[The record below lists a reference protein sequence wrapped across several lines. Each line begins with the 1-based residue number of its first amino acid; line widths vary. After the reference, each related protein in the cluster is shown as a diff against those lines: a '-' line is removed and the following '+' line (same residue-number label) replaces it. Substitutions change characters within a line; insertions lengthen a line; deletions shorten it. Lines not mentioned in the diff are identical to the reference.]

1 MMDINGLGKRFA
13 DKKLFEN
20 VSLKFLSGHIYG
32 VIGANG
38 AGKSTL
44 LKIIAGQ
51 MESSEGNIVVENG
64 KRISVLEQDHSLYD
78 EFTVTEAVIMGN
90 KELYKIQKEKDDIY
104 MNPDSTES
112 DYEKAADLEE
122 QYGAKGGWN
131 SENDAQML
139 LSGIGIDKEIW
150 TKNIKDIKAG
160 DKVKVLLAQA
170 LFGDPDILI
179 MDEPTNHLELKSIK
193 WLEEFLIGYKNLVIV
208 VSHDSDFLDEICTE
222 IVDIDFGGAK
232 MFTGNYSF
240 WKGSSQLALE
250 LQQKVNEKL
259 EDKKKKLEEFVA
271 RFSANAS
278 KSSQATS
285 RKKAL
290 EKITIDDIKQSNRKY
305 PYIRFDLNR
314 EPGKDIVKA
323 TNVSYT
329 TNDGE
334 TLFSNLSFS
343 IHRNE
348 KVALIGLDDIAKTK
362 LLQILMGLEKPT
374 TGEVVWGTT
383 MTPDYFP
390 NNNEKFFSK
399 NEEMLNWISAF
410 PLENKIEE
418 NKDNSDSKM
427 RSFLGRMLF
436 SGDSV
441 FKKVQDT
448 SGGEKARLMFSRMML
463 RESNFLVLDQP
474 LDHLD
479 TESIDSVIESLEEY
493 KSSCIFTTYNRA
505 FIKRVSN
512 VILEIKQD
520 SSFIFRGTLEEYEKR
535 MGY

>member
-1 MMDINGLGKRFA
+1 M
-13 DKKLFEN
+13 
-20 VSLKFLSGHIYG
+20 
-32 VIGANG
+32 
-38 AGKSTL
+38 
-44 LKIIAGQ
+44 
-51 MESSEGNIVVENG
+51 
-64 KRISVLEQDHSLYD
+64 
-78 EFTVTEAVIMGN
+78 
-90 KELYKIQKEKDDIY
+90 
-104 MNPDSTES
+104 
-112 DYEKAADLEE
+112 
-122 QYGAKGGWN
+122 
-131 SENDAQML
+131 
-139 LSGIGIDKEIW
+139 
-150 TKNIKDIKAG
+150 
-160 DKVKVLLAQA
+160 
-170 LFGDPDILI
+170 
-179 MDEPTNHLELKSIK
+179 
-193 WLEEFLIGYKNLVIV
+193 
-208 VSHDSDFLDEICTE
+208 
-222 IVDIDFGGAK
+222 
-232 MFTGNYSF
+232 
-240 WKGSSQLALE
+240 
-250 LQQKVNEKL
+250 
-259 EDKKKKLEEFVA
+259 
-271 RFSANAS
+271 
-278 KSSQATS
+278 
-285 RKKAL
+285 
-290 EKITIDDIKQSNRKY
+290 
-305 PYIRFDLNR
+305 
-314 EPGKDIVKA
+314 
-323 TNVSYT
+323 
-329 TNDGE
+329 
-334 TLFSNLSFS
+334 
-343 IHRNE
+343 
-348 KVALIGLDDIAKTK
+348 ALIGLDDIAKTK